1 MKYVPLTSLP
11 QILFLEGNLTLRI
24 FEDLYLDIVKR
35 LKKCMARRAS
45 VLIKPLGTANSKKRP
60 SR

>member
-1 MKYVPLTSLP
+1 MKYVPLTPLP

-45 VLIKPLGTANSKKRP
+45 VLIKPLGIANSKKRP

>member
-11 QILFLEGNLTLRI
+11 QILFLEGNFTLRI
-24 FEDLYLDIVKR
+24 FEDLYRDIVKR
-35 LKKCMARRAS
+35 LKKCMACRAS